1 VTNPVLFDV
10 TALVADPYRSGI
22 QRVQREVLRHWPDD
36 EGLAPCSM
44 SPSGVIRLLP
54 PSIRDILCRDEDG
67 PNDTFESDQRAL
79 ATLTANAPALP
90 GGKPRHVLNLELFYE
105 GWRADLY
112 RSMCA
117 SGWRVQWLLYDFLPW
132 LCPTLFKFG
141 APKHFMFYL
150 RALRMVPE
158 VAFISDQ
165 TKNEYRHRIMRD
177 PGKSGPVLPLG
188 ADALHLERQ
197 TWSPDRRN
205 IVVIGSVERRK
216 NSLII
221 AEAFRLLWSQ
231 GVDARLV
238 FAGRIEDTH
247 AEALRQLRVEA
258 GPQRLM
264 ILDHPSDSDIRA
276 VLGTARAVLLASE
289 LEGFGLPPYEALNS
303 GIPSITVDSL
313 PSIRRLPPIGQIRLP
328 KISPRELADA
338 INSMMNDQIAERLWA
353 EAAQLKLPTW
363 RDFAH
368 AVAAWAKV
376 HPPKL

>member
-1 VTNPVLFDV
+1 MVLFDV

-22 QRVQREVLRHWPDD
+22 QRVQREVLRYWPDD
-36 EGLAPCSM
+36 KTLAPCSM
-44 SPSGVIRLLP
+44 SPSGVVRLLP
-54 PSIRDILCRDEDG
+54 HRIHDILCRDEDG

-79 ATLTANAPALP
+79 ATLIANAPTLP
-90 GGKPRHVLNLELFYE
+90 KGKAHHVLNLELFYE

-112 RSMCA
+112 RSMCG

-132 LCPTLFKFG
+132 LCPAMFKFG

-165 TKNEYRHRIMRD
+165 TKNEYSHRIMRD
-177 PGKSGPVLPLG
+177 AGKSGPVLPLG

-221 AEAFRLLWSQ
+221 AEAFQQLWSQ

-247 AEALRQLRVEA
+247 AEALRQLRQKA
-258 GPQRLM
+258 GPQRLT
-264 ILDHPSDSDIRA
+264 ILDHPTDSDLRA
-276 VLGTARAVLLASE
+276 VLRTARSVLLASE
-289 LEGFGLPPYEALNS
+289 LEGFGLPPYEALHS

-313 PSIRRLPPIGQIRLP
+313 PSVRTLPPLGQIRLP
-328 KISPRELADA
+328 KISA
-338 INSMMNDQIAERLWA
+338 IDIAEAVKLVMKNDIAERLWA
-353 EAAQLKLPTW
+353 EAATLKLPTW
-363 RDFAH
+363 RSFAH
-368 AVAAWAKV
+368 AVADWSLADRPRA
-376 HPPKL
+376 